1 MLQTRDSPTS
11 ALLSGLSFSIRY
23 NVLCTSRGCSCFD
36 AEYTA
41 ESDCTVRHQN
51 WCDFATIELDI
62 NFHGSKL
69 FSVGWIIVRVPGE
82 ISLLFNK
89 YEEVF
94 TIPTTLHPERNFNHR
109 LPLKEGTLPI
119 QTIPYK
125 YPLTRKE
132 AIGVMIRELFD
143 PRGKRVYVISVTTS
157 RSEYD
162 VIWKSHIDMV
172 QSFRAFHRC
181 LRTNIISSGM
191 E

>member
-1 MLQTRDSPTS
+1 EEQRVHKRSGKDNALRFFEDCSSIVVQGSGKQKKGLIVNMATGSMIGGVVGNNGMIVDQPLSP
-11 ALLSGLSFSIRY
+11 
-23 NVLCTSRGCSCFD
+23 CFNRVGIGD
-36 AEYTA
+36 LRQCE
-41 ESDCTVRHQN
+41 V
-51 WCDFATIELDI
+51 
-62 NFHGSKL
+62 GS
-69 FSVGWIIVRVPGE
+69 IIVRVPGE

-94 TIPTTLHPERNFNHR
+94 TIPTTLHPERNFNHK

-143 PRGKRVYVISVTTS
+143 PGGKRVYVISVTTS

-162 VIWKSHIDMV
+162 AI
-172 QSFRAFHRC
+172 
-181 LRTNIISSGM
+181 
-191 E
+191 